1 MPRSSGIQDN
11 DFFANTFS
19 IILYHFEM
27 LGHEW
32 LVLFIFNQ
40 EEIEGISVQ
49 LTAFLYRIH
58 EGKTSSYEFHA
69 RQSQPTQNI
78 ANTN

>member
-1 MPRSSGIQDN
+1 MHLLVVVVFMCTLSYVVS
-11 DFFANTFS
+11 
-19 IILYHFEM
+19 LV
-27 LGHEW
+27 LCLW